1 MKEEVK
7 HISSE
12 KRLSNITN
20 VRFRGNDSK
29 NFCFSLWNNDRCVYN
44 KRGYTSYYLAG
55 FLLGVTLRECCYSCP
70 YARPERVSD
79 ITIGDFIGL
88 GWHIPFKYS
97 TVNVSSVLINTKK
110 GETFYKQVSNY
121 SPKLQNIERDYKERL
136 EYKPSLVEPFKRHSL
151 NSIFRVTYLKG
162 GYIYAS
168 RRVLKDEVEKYKVEL
183 TNARIRRVV
192 CLPYRAIRKVFRLLK
207 S

>member
-1 MKEEVK
+1 M
-7 HISSE
+7 
-12 KRLSNITN
+12 
-20 VRFRGNDSK
+20 
-29 NFCFSLWNNDRCVYN
+29 
-44 KRGYTSYYLAG
+44 
-55 FLLGVTLRECCYSCP
+55 LGVTLRECCYSCP

-88 GWHIPFKYS
+88 GWHIPFKYT